1 MKDSCYIKS
10 NRKTRNKGGDILN
23 VYAWSVCPHCHR
35 TIEWL
40 KEHRIPF
47 HYLEIEEQPKD
58 VIQKVIDVNGGD
70 DWVVPTLEYNGQWR
84 PGQVYDPVKLEQDLR
99 KWGLVK

>member
-1 MKDSCYIKS
+1 M
-10 NRKTRNKGGDILN
+10 LN

-70 DWVVPTLEYNGQWR
+70 DWVVPDSGIQRAMASGTG
-84 PGQVYDPVKLEQDLR
+84 V
-99 KWGLVK
+99 

>member
-1 MKDSCYIKS
+1 M
-10 NRKTRNKGGDILN
+10 LN

-70 DWVVPTLEYNGQWR
+70 DWVVPTLEYNGQWLFWISLMR
-84 PGQVYDPVKLEQDLR
+84 RKLRKLEQ
-99 KWGLVK
+99 KKT

>member
-1 MKDSCYIKS
+1 M
-10 NRKTRNKGGDILN
+10 LN

-70 DWVVPTLEYNGQWR
+70 DSGIQRAMASGTGV
-84 PGQVYDPVKLEQDLR
+84 
-99 KWGLVK
+99 

>member
-1 MKDSCYIKS
+1 M
-10 NRKTRNKGGDILN
+10 LN

-47 HYLEIEEQPKD
+47 HYLEIEEQPK
-58 VIQKVIDVNGGD
+58 GD

-84 PGQVYDPVKLEQDLR
+84 PGQVYDPVKLEQDLH